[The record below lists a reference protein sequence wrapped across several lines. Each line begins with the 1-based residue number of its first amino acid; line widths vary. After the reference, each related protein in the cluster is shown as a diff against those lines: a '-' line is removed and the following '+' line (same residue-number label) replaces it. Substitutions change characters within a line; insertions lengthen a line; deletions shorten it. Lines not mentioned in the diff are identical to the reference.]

1 MRRDKL
7 VLKIQYVIV
16 MIEFSIYPIV
26 SSADSSEE
34 YETTQYITPET
45 LQAAKLATV
54 VGLGQSFAD
63 RLKGLGKKIK
73 SRCV

>member
-1 MRRDKL
+1 MDCN
-7 VLKIQYVIV
+7 VILL
-16 MIEFSIYPIV
+16 IELAIRTFI
-26 SSADSSEE
+26 SSDDSSEE

-63 RLKGLGKKIK
+63 RLKGLGKTTK
-73 SRCV
+73 STYIYAYGD